1 MASKKSNL
9 KLGELET
16 RGQDLTPP
24 KGEYVLV
31 NRDTRNGQFM
41 SVPGIGKVTILGRDM
56 ISRANQAANVKIQ
69 STLKHPIEK

>member
-9 KLGELET
+9 KLGGPEI
-16 RGQDLTPP
+16 RGKDLAPP

-31 NRDTRNGQFM
+31 NREAATGKFM

-56 ISRANQAANVKIQ
+56 ISRANQAATAKIQ
-69 STLKHPIEK
+69 SALKRPIGK